1 MVNEDE
7 GVLCAAPRL
16 GVTERGV
23 LGRAGPIN
31 IPLEVL
37 RRSSCRMS
45 RRCICSGRGSLFLER
60 ARSVSQRGRKVYL
73 RGAKRRR

>member
-16 GVTERGV
+16 GVTEREV

-37 RRSSCRMS
+37 LGSSCRMS
-45 RRCICSGRGSLFLER
+45 RGCIRSERGNLF
-60 ARSVSQRGRKVYL
+60 V
-73 RGAKRRR
+73 